1 MSDLAQKEGS
11 VVLKGMPL
19 QLAYH
24 HMSRLLAVIAEEGET
39 RLFVSVSVANLYAPT
54 KPPFGNDVAQKFSSI
69 TYDVDEA
76 GKCLALQRSTAAAFH
91 AIRCLEAG
99 IRALSR

>member
-1 MSDLAQKEGS
+1 M
-11 VVLKGMPL
+11 LKGMPL

-69 TYDVDEA
+69 TYDVGEVF
-76 GKCLALQRSTAAAFH
+76 SVTAKH
-91 AIRCLEAG
+91 GCG
-99 IRALSR
+99 ISCDPLS